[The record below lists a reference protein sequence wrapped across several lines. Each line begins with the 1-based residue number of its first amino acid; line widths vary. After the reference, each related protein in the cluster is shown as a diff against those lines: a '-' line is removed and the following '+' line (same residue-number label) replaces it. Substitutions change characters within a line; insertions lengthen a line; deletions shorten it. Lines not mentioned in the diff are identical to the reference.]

1 MLLPDLRSASDG
13 SKTPAFR
20 RGRQDEGNSFKT
32 AHASASAS
40 LQGRPADH
48 LVAVPRH
55 GARTAYISAD
65 RWRMATPPRTTSST
79 RAPPP
84 SRGRVG
90 GSSGDAQADMPSGQA
105 SGATCVQKLD
115 DSRNSAIHTT
125 YRISLRSSS
134 LREPRYPLLRVV
146 CYSSR
151 FASLPPVA
159 RAPPGEGKEGSDSL
173 GRTWCAA
180 HPRGENPTRARLR
193 PPANWPAKG
202 PNSRR
207 RPGKR
212 TRRRAPRRGG
222 PRPSEARPRGPLPAR
237 TRDPGRTK
245 ACSQGLQLC
254 VCNDPS
260 AGSPTE
266 TLLRLLLPLNDKV

>member
-1 MLLPDLRSASDG
+1 MPDLRSASDG

-159 RAPPGEGKEGSDSL
+159 RAPPGGGEGRLRLARSNMVRGASAGRKPDSRPPPPAGELARERAELAPEAGKADEASSPSEG
-173 GRTWCAA
+173 GA
-180 HPRGENPTRARLR
+180 RARAR
-193 PPANWPAKG
+193 HDREGRSPPARGTPGGRKRV
-202 PNSRR
+202 RR
-207 RPGKR
+207 VYSSVC
-212 TRRRAPRRGG
+212 AMI
-222 PRPSEARPRGPLPAR
+222 LP
-237 TRDPGRTK
+237 
-245 ACSQGLQLC
+245 Q
-254 VCNDPS
+254 VH
-260 AGSPTE
+260 
-266 TLLRLLLPLNDKV
+266 LRKPCYDFSFL

>member
-1 MLLPDLRSASDG
+1 MADGSAASDDQ
-13 SKTPAFR
+13 F
-20 RGRQDEGNSFKT
+20 
-32 AHASASAS
+32 HASTSPS
-40 LQGRPADH
+40 TGRA
-48 LVAVPRH
+48 
-55 GARTAYISAD
+55 
-65 RWRMATPPRTTSST
+65 
-79 RAPPP
+79 
-84 SRGRVG
+84 G

-151 FASLPPVA
+151 LASPPPAA
-159 RAPPGEGKEGSDSL
+159 RAPPGRGRKAQTRSVEHGAWRIRGAKTRLAPASARRRTGPRK
-173 GRTWCAA
+173 GRTRTGSRKSG
-180 HPRGENPTRARLR
+180 RGVEPLGGGPARERGTTARA
-193 PPANWPAKG
+193 
-202 PNSRR
+202 
-207 RPGKR
+207 
-212 TRRRAPRRGG
+212 APR
-222 PRPSEARPRGPLPAR
+222 PHAE
-237 TRDPGRTK
+237 PGRTK
-245 ACSQGLQLC
+245 ACSQGLPLC